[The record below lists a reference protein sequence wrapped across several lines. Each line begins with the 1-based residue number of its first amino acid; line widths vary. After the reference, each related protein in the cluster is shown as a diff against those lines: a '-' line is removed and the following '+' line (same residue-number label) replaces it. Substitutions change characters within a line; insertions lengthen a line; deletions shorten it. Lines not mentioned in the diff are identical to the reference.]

1 MEYILFAV
9 YLILFAWLATKTK
22 FFIRSGLSKPQL
34 VIIFLLKVMAG
45 IFYGWVGVYY
55 GNHAQMVD
63 TWSYHYSSIQEY
75 KLLFQ
80 NPSEY
85 MVNLFRDPY
94 SNGIFKFFS
103 TDESYWN
110 DLKGNSFIKIL
121 SIFNIFS
128 FGNYY
133 TNVIFYSFISM
144 FGPIAIYRVMNDV
157 YPGKKWQLVVSV
169 FLIPS
174 FLYWT
179 SGLHKEGLIF
189 LGFSL
194 VIFNLYFG
202 LKKQK
207 FSVTNVFFACLG
219 LLIVLVFRNFL
230 IIILIPALIAWLLAF
245 KLFKKPLLVFGI
257 CYVFF
262 VIFFFTAKYI
272 SIGLNFP
279 EVVVTKQKEF
289 VSLHGN
295 SSVPMRRLE
304 PSFSSFVSNMPQ
316 TLSLSII
323 RPYPSDVR
331 HILSLAAATETNLLL
346 LLFVLFLLFRT
357 KKTRQIQSVIFIYF
371 CLFLSFSVLITIGYS
386 VNNIGAIVRYRSII
400 LPFLLTPLFCRLD
413 WQRIA
418 SLFSNNNIIIKNNTE
433 KTGRFRA

>member
-1 MEYILFAV
+1 
-9 YLILFAWLATKTK
+9 
-22 FFIRSGLSKPQL
+22 
-34 VIIFLLKVMAG
+34 MAG
-45 IFYGWVGVYY
+45 IFYGWVGIYY
-55 GNHAQMVD
+55 GTHAQMVD
-63 TWSYHYSSIQEY
+63 TWFYHYSSIQEY

-85 MVNLFRDPY
+85 MLNLFHDPY
-94 SNGIFKFFS
+94 SGGVFKFFA
-103 TDESYWN
+103 TEDSYWN

-157 YPGKKWQLVVSV
+157 YPGKKLQMIVSV

-194 VIFNLYFG
+194 VIFNFYFG

-207 FSVTNVFFACLG
+207 FPLANMLFIVLG

-230 IIILIPALIAWLLAF
+230 IIILIPALVAWFFAF
-245 KLFKKPLLVFGI
+245 KFSKKPLTVFGV
-257 CYVFF
+257 CYIFF
-262 VIFFFTAKYI
+262 VISFFAAKYI
-272 SIGLNFP
+272 STRLDFP

-295 SSVPMRRLE
+295 SSVPMKKLE
-304 PSFSSFVSNMPQ
+304 PNFTSFVINMPQ
-316 TLSLSII
+316 TLSLSIL

-331 HILSLAAATETNLLL
+331 HILSLAAATETNWLL
-346 LLFVLFLLFRT
+346 LLFLIFLVFPSKRND
-357 KKTRQIQSVIFIYF
+357 KNHAVVFVYF

-400 LPFLLTPLFCRLD
+400 LPLLLTPLFCRIN
-413 WQRIA
+413 WQRINK
-418 SLFSNNNIIIKNNTE
+418 LVFNNISTKNNIA
-433 KTGRFRA
+433 KTNQS

>member
-1 MEYILFAV
+1 
-9 YLILFAWLATKTK
+9 
-22 FFIRSGLSKPQL
+22 
-34 VIIFLLKVMAG
+34 MAG
-45 IFYGWVGVYY
+45 IFYGWVGIYY

-94 SNGIFKFFS
+94 SDGIFKFFG
-103 TDESYWN
+103 TEYSYWN

-133 TNVIFYSFISM
+133 TNVIFYSFISL

-157 YPGKKWQLVVSV
+157 YPGKKWQMLVSV
-169 FLIPS
+169 FLVPS
-174 FLYWT
+174 FLYWA

-194 VIFNLYFG
+194 VIFNFYFG
-202 LKKQK
+202 LKRHK
-207 FSVTNVFFACLG
+207 FSLANVLFIILG

-230 IIILIPALIAWLLAF
+230 IIILLPALVAWSLAF
-245 KLFKKPLLVFGI
+245 KFFKKPLTVFGI
-257 CYVFF
+257 CYIFF

-272 SIGLNFP
+272 STSLDFP

-289 VSLHGN
+289 VALHGN
-295 SSVPMRRLE
+295 SSVPMKKLE
-304 PSFSSFVSNMPQ
+304 PNFSSFVVNMPQ
-316 TLSLSII
+316 TLSLSLL

-331 HILSLAAATETNLLL
+331 HILSLAAATETDLLL
-346 LLFVLFLLFRT
+346 LLFLVFLFFRN
-357 KKTRQIQSVIFIYF
+357 KRNNQNQPVIFIYF

-400 LPFLLTPLFCRLD
+400 LPLLLTPLFCRIN
-413 WQRIA
+413 WQRISKLA
-418 SLFSNNNIIIKNNTE
+418 FNNISFRNNVV
-433 KTGRFRA
+433 KTDQVEA

>member
-1 MEYILFAV
+1 LEYLLFAV
-9 YLILFAWLATKTK
+9 YLVLFAWLATKTK
-22 FFIRSGLSKPQL
+22 FFINAGLSKPQL
-34 VIIFLLKVMAG
+34 IIIFLLKVMAG
-45 IFYGWVGVYY
+45 IFYGWVGIYY

-85 MVNLFRDPY
+85 MVNLFHDPY
-94 SNGIFKFFS
+94 TGGVFKFFG
-103 TDESYWN
+103 TEDSYWN

-144 FGPIAIYRVMNDV
+144 FGPVAIYRVMSDV
-157 YPGKKWQLVVSV
+157 YPGKKWQMLASV

-194 VIFNLYFG
+194 VIFNFYFG

-207 FSVTNVFFACLG
+207 FSLAKILFILLG
-219 LLIVLVFRNFL
+219 LLMVLVFRNFL
-230 IIILIPALIAWLLAF
+230 IIILIPALVAWLLAF
-245 KLFKKPLLVFGI
+245 KFYKKPLLVFGL

-272 SIGLNFP
+272 STNLDFP

-295 SSVPMRRLE
+295 SSVPMKRLE
-304 PSFSSFVSNMPQ
+304 PSFSSFVLNMPQ
-316 TLSLSII
+316 TLSLSIV

-331 HILSLAAATETNLLL
+331 HILSLAAATEADVLL
-346 LLFVLFLLFRT
+346 LLFLVFLFFPT
-357 KKTRQIQSVIFIYF
+357 KRNNKTESVIFIYF

-400 LPFLLTPLFCRLD
+400 LPFLLTPLFCRIN
-413 WQRIA
+413 WQRINKVV
-418 SLFSNNNIIIKNNTE
+418 FNNINIKNNVA
-433 KTGRFRA
+433 KTDSVST

>member
-1 MEYILFAV
+1 
-9 YLILFAWLATKTK
+9 LFAWLTTKTR
-22 FFIRSGLSKPQL
+22 FFIHSGLSKPQL
-34 VIIFLLKVMAG
+34 IIIFLLKVLAG

-75 KLLFQ
+75 KLLFK

-85 MVNLFRDPY
+85 MVNLFHDPY
-94 SNGIFKFFS
+94 SDGIFKFFS
-103 TDESYWN
+103 TEDSYWN

-121 SIFNIFS
+121 SVFNIFS

-144 FGPIAIYRVMNDV
+144 FGPIAIYRVMSEI
-157 YPGKKWQLVVSV
+157 YAGKKWQLLVSV

-174 FLYWT
+174 FLYWA

-194 VIFNLYFG
+194 VIFNSYFG
-202 LKKQK
+202 LKKKK
-207 FSVTNVFFACLG
+207 FSLANIFFICLG
-219 LLIVLVFRNFL
+219 LLLVLVFRNFL
-230 IIILIPALIAWLLAF
+230 IIILIPALVAWFLAF
-245 KLFKKPLLVFGI
+245 RFFKKPLLVFGI

-272 SIGLNFP
+272 STNLDFP
-279 EVVVTKQKEF
+279 QVVVTKQKEF

-295 SSVPMRRLE
+295 SSVPMKKLE
-304 PSFSSFVSNMPQ
+304 PNFRSFVINMPQ
-316 TLSLSII
+316 TLSLSIL

-331 HILSLAAATETNLLL
+331 HILSLAAATETDMLL
-346 LLFVLFLLFRT
+346 LLFLLFLFFRIKRNDQT
-357 KKTRQIQSVIFIYF
+357 QSIIFIYF

-413 WQRIA
+413 WQRIKKT
-418 SLFSNNNIIIKNNTE
+418 FFNNIIIKNNISKSDQIE
-433 KTGRFRA
+433 A

>member
-1 MEYILFAV
+1 LEYLLFAL
-9 YLILFAWLATKTK
+9 YLVLLAWLTTKTK
-22 FFIRSGLSKPQL
+22 FFVRSGLSKAQL

-45 IFYGWVGVYY
+45 IFYGWVGIYY

-75 KLLFQ
+75 NLLFQ

-85 MVNLFRDPY
+85 LVNLFHDPY
-94 SNGIFKFFS
+94 SGGIFKFFGTES
-103 TDESYWN
+103 SYWN

-157 YPGKKWQLVVSV
+157 YPGKKWQMLVSV

-174 FLYWT
+174 FLYWA

-194 VIFNLYFG
+194 VIFNFYYG
-202 LKKQK
+202 LKKHK
-207 FSVTNVFFACLG
+207 FSLANILFIALG

-230 IIILIPALIAWLLAF
+230 IIILIPALIAWFVASKF
-245 KLFKKPLLVFGI
+245 FKKPLTVFGI
-257 CYVFF
+257 CYIFF

-272 SIGLNFP
+272 NTRLDFP

-289 VSLHGN
+289 VALHGN
-295 SSVPMRRLE
+295 SSVPMKKLE
-304 PSFSSFVSNMPQ
+304 PNFSSFVANMPQ
-316 TLSLSII
+316 TLSLSLL

-331 HILSLAAATETNLLL
+331 HILSLAAASETDLLL
-346 LLFVLFLLFRT
+346 LLFLVFLFFPNKRNNQNQPL
-357 KKTRQIQSVIFIYF
+357 IFIYF

-400 LPFLLTPLFCRLD
+400 LPLLLTPLFCRIN
-413 WQRIA
+413 WQKINR
-418 SLFSNNNIIIKNNTE
+418 LVSNNITVKNNVI
-433 KTGRFRA
+433 KTDTYRA